1 MGAENKDFLRKHHQG
16 QFPSGPQQALWMDF
30 QDQMSELKFFFNKM
44 KCLKSWFHIWDLKT
58 TMKFY
63 LPH

>member
-30 QDQMSELKFFFNKM
+30 QDQMSELKNFFLIKWNV
-44 KCLKSWFHIWDLKT
+44 LKVDSIFET
-58 TMKFY
+58 
-63 LPH
+63 